1 MTTKESVISHLRQSA
16 LSIVELT
23 RPSRYI
29 RFLLRMSETYRQTNN
44 CQHCFRA
51 HRMHRINV
59 VICHTCFTL
68 RGLCVRVLGTPVSPA
83 KRVNRSRCHS
93 RIDSRLVWTYGNCNR
108 WECTLALS
116 GEYDWTTRVRRRCK
130 KTMQPHQRTSP
141 RRQISVNTYTCKQ
154 YRIHLQSIIITINQS
169 LKLSIRLITECICV
183 NSSSSASTPNTV
195 DALRFVHSTW
205 TKLNWIE
212 LQF

>member
-1 MTTKESVISHLRQSA
+1 MTMKESVISNLRQSA

-83 KRVNRSRCHS
+83 KRMNRSRCHS

-116 GEYDWTTRVRRRCK
+116 GEYDWTTRVRRRCGLVSSYSEHLLVNILTK
-130 KTMQPHQRTSP
+130 KRCNRISE
-141 RRQISVNTYTCKQ
+141 RRRVGRFLSTVIRVNNIEFTY
-154 YRIHLQSIIITINQS
+154 RVL
-169 LKLSIRLITECICV
+169 LS
-183 NSSSSASTPNTV
+183 
-195 DALRFVHSTW
+195 
-205 TKLNWIE
+205 
-212 LQF
+212 Q

>member
-1 MTTKESVISHLRQSA
+1 LRQSA

-83 KRVNRSRCHS
+83 KRMNRSRCHS

-116 GEYDWTTRVRRRCK
+116 GWTIRVRRRCGLVSSYSEHLLVNFLTK
-130 KTMQPHQRTSP
+130 KRCNHISE
-141 RRQISVNTYTCKQ
+141 RRRVGRFLSTVIRVNNIEFTY
-154 YRIHLQSIIITINQS
+154 RVL
-169 LKLSIRLITECICV
+169 LS
-183 NSSSSASTPNTV
+183 
-195 DALRFVHSTW
+195 
-205 TKLNWIE
+205 
-212 LQF
+212 Q